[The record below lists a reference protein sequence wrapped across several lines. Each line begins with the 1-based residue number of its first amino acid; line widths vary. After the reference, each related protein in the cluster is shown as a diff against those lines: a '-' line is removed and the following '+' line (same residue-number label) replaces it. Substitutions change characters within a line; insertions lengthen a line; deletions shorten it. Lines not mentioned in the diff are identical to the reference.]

1 MPIFSPWGDSLLVEN
16 ASGWSVYRLD
26 NRYPDITWRGLWQ
39 PLWYENYPEPAYVW
53 QSSSAEESYQAK
65 FSLIPIIFGTLKA
78 AVYAMLFAVP
88 LALAGGHLHCVFYV
102 CGVAASR

>member
-1 MPIFSPWGDSLLVEN
+1 MEN

-88 LALAGGHLHCVFYV
+88 LALAGPFTLRILCLRG
-102 CGVAASR
+102 CGESLNRPLR